1 MPQITITFDAIEER
15 QDALDAINVH
25 EYKAKIN
32 DVLDFIRRKKK
43 YDENVSEETMRT
55 LEEIRNI
62 LEE

>member
-1 MPQITITFDAIEER
+1 MPQITITFDAIEEK
-15 QDALDAINVH
+15 QEALDAINVH

-43 YDENVSEETMRT
+43 YDENVSEETLQA

>member
-25 EYKAKIN
+25 EYKAKI
-32 DVLDFIRRKKK
+32 DKVLEFIRKEMK
-43 YDENVSEETMRT
+43 YNENLSAQTSNV
-55 LEEIRNI
+55 LQEIRNI

>member
-25 EYKAKIN
+25 EYKAKI
-32 DVLDFIRRKKK
+32 DDALEFIHRKLK
-43 YDENVSEETMRT
+43 YDENVSEETLHALAEVRS
-55 LEEIRNI
+55 I